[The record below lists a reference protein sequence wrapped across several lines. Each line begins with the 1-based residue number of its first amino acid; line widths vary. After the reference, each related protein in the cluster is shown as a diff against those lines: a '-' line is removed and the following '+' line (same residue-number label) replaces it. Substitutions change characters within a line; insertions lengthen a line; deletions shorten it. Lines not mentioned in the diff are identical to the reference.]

1 MLFNFAA
8 ESLPGAWLSRGRP
21 IPGVDTGATVHETV
35 YQMVNL
41 KRVHLDRT
49 FGALGDSTRRMI
61 LARLEREDGASVSE
75 LARPFE
81 IKLPAVL
88 KHLDV
93 LQDAGLITR
102 SKVGR
107 TVTVRLRPD
116 PLREAV
122 AWLHRYERF
131 WSERLELLAKY
142 AEQQEA
148 KPRQTDR

>member
-1 MLFNFAA
+1 MT
-8 ESLPGAWLSRGRP
+8 PGHP
-21 IPGVDTGATVHETV
+21 TPGVDTGATVRDTV

-41 KRVHLDRT
+41 KQVRLDRT

-81 IKLPAVL
+81 IKLPAML

-107 TVTVRLRPD
+107 TVTIRIRPD
-116 PLREAV
+116 PLKEAV
-122 AWLHRYERF
+122 AWLHRYERY
-131 WSERLELLAKY
+131 WSERLDLLAQY
-142 AEQQEA
+142 AERQEV

>member
-1 MLFNFAA
+1 M
-8 ESLPGAWLSRGRP
+8 E
-21 IPGVDTGATVHETV
+21 ATVQETV

-41 KRVHLDRT
+41 KQVRLNRT
-49 FGALGDSTRRMI
+49 FGALGDPTRRMI
-61 LARLEREDGASVSE
+61 LARLERADGASVSE
-75 LARPFE
+75 LAQPFA

-102 SKVGR
+102 CKVGR

-116 PLREAV
+116 PLKEAM

-131 WSERLELLAKY
+131 WSERLDLLARY
-142 AEQQEA
+142 AEQQEV

>member
-1 MLFNFAA
+1 
-8 ESLPGAWLSRGRP
+8 
-21 IPGVDTGATVHETV
+21 
-35 YQMVNL
+35 MVNL
-41 KRVHLDRT
+41 KQVRLNRT
-49 FGALGDSTRRMI
+49 FGALGDPTRRTI

-93 LQDAGLITR
+93 LQEAGLITR

-116 PLREAV
+116 PLKEAV

-131 WSERLELLAKY
+131 WSERLDLLAKY
-142 AEQQEA
+142 AEQQETRSR
-148 KPRQTDR
+148 PTDR